1 MFREY
6 IQRLLKEL
14 SLEGDSSLP
23 SALES
28 FSLEIDE
35 VSVTLFDRAPGVD
48 YVATLGTLPEE
59 SREET
64 LTKILRGNFLGQ
76 ATRKAYLGLDASGQ
90 KVVAQMSIPLIRSF
104 REFQDMLEDFANVV
118 SFWKGELALP

>member
-23 SALES
+23 SELES
-28 FSLEIDE
+28 FSLEIDG

-48 YVATLGTLPEE
+48 YVATLGSLLEE

-76 ATRKAYLGLDASGQ
+76 ATRKAYLGLDESGQ

-104 REFQDMLEDFANVV
+104 REFQDMLEDFANVL
-118 SFWKGELALP
+118 SFW